1 MEVSARI
8 RRILKII
15 LIVIVIAFTL
25 FVLTAEIDRRRC
37 RTVACSSK
45 MFYEG
50 GHWLTASVNLFVAA
64 HVKRKAD
71 LNPYPSLK
79 DNFPRHD
86 RLRSKWQLIRDEVLQ
101 LYNTGQ
107 MKEIKHDL
115 FFRNIADDKWKR
127 FYIKWYGPSLEEAHQ
142 KLPLTTNLVDSLP
155 ELQSAMISVLE
166 PGSRITP
173 HVGPYRGVL
182 RYHLGLK
189 TPTDAKNCW
198 IRNDGV
204 EYNWHDG
211 EDVLFDDTYV
221 HEVYNNT
228 KELRVILFCDVQR
241 DLNCH
246 RANRVMNFFSTK
258 VASITTRNN
267 K

>member
-1 MEVSARI
+1 MELSLTRRRILRVLIITIVVILVLLVMAEVDRRRI
-8 RRILKII
+8 RRIPCP
-15 LIVIVIAFTL
+15 V
-25 FVLTAEIDRRRC
+25 
-37 RTVACSSK
+37 K
-45 MFYEG
+45 MFYESC
-50 GHWLTASVNLFVAA
+50 HWLTAPINLYAA
-64 HVKRKAD
+64 SHVKRKAD
-71 LNPYPSLK
+71 LDPFPSLK
-79 DNFPRHD
+79 DNFPRHSHLQHQWE
-86 RLRSKWQLIRDEVLQ
+86 RIRDEVLTV
-101 LYNTGQ
+101 YRSGQ
-107 MKEIKHDL
+107 MKEIKNDL

-127 FYIKWYGPSLEEAHQ
+127 FYIKWYGPSLKEAQ
-142 KLPLTTNLVDSLP
+142 EKLPFTTKLIDELP

-189 TPTDAKNCW
+189 TPTDSKNCW
-198 IRNDGV
+198 IKNDGI
-204 EYNWHDG
+204 EYNWRDG

-221 HEVYNNT
+221 HEVHNNT

-241 DLNCH
+241 DLNCVS
-246 RANRVMNFFSTK
+246 ANNIMHGFSTK